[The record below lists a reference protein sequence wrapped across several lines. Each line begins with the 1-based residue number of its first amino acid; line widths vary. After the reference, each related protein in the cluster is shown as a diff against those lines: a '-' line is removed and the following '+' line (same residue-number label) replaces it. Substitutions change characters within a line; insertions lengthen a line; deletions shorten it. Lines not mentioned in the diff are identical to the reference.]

1 MKIKDWLMDQQQ
13 DEPMSEDEEYT
24 PPADGGDITT
34 AVQAFLTSSDCTVS
48 FLKNECLTGY

>member
-34 AVQAFLTSSDCTVS
+34 AV
-48 FLKNECLTGY
+48 TGPRLLLALHQFGQR